1 MPKKEPGYAKSMEE
15 LEAIVEEIESESI
28 DVDVLTEK
36 VKRASFLIGL
46 LRNKLKGTESEVR
59 KVLEGLDEETTD
71 DEPEDESDDAPEDE
85 DDEEGGGLF

>member
-36 VKRASFLIGL
+36 VKRASLLIGL
-46 LRNKLKGTESEVR
+46 LRGKLKGTESEVR
-59 KVLEGLDEETTD
+59 KVLKGLDEEQAD
-71 DEPEDESDDAPEDE
+71 DGPEDEESENTDE
-85 DDEEGGGLF
+85 QEGGALF